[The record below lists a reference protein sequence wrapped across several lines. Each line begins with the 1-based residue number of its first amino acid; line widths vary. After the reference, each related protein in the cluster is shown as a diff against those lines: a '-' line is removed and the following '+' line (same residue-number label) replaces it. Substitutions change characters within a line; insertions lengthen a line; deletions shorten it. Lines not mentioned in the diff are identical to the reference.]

1 MQISTF
7 LRQRKERLRE
17 LKRDMKALSPL
28 QRRTFKRINAQ
39 LIVILFVDLTTHF
52 TSEYGSLSKNALSL
66 FTLLLAF
73 PVLATII
80 ILGRYLAN
88 ETDEFVRMI
97 VVRALLWGAA
107 VIVAGD
113 TIQSV
118 LQAWGVPW
126 DLNPG
131 GLIYLNSSLFIPA
144 FMLALAVQLRR
155 NR

>member
-1 MQISTF
+1 MRIIKF
-7 LRQRKERLRE
+7 LHQRRERLRD

-28 QRRTFKRINAQ
+28 QRKTLKRIYTQ

-52 TSEYGSLSKNALSL
+52 TYEYGSLSKTTLSL

-73 PVLATII
+73 PVLSTII

-88 ETDEFVRMI
+88 ETDEFVRMM
-97 VVRALLWGAA
+97 VVKALLWGAA

-126 DLNPG
+126 DLSSG
-131 GLIYLNSSLFIPA
+131 GLIYLNSSLFLPA
-144 FMLALAVQLRR
+144 FLMALAIQLRR